1 MATEKRLID
10 ANVLSEELATLTMV
24 VTGLRAGKGVLNEF
38 MKEYRKSV
46 LRIVDEQPTVDAV
59 VVVHGHWLYYSTT
72 MQECS
77 NCQRHTARHKF
88 KYCPHCGAV
97 MEDHYNDV

>member
-10 ANVLSEELATLTMV
+10 ANELLEKHTCDVYGAYDDSCMV
-24 VTGLRAGKGVLNEF
+24 QAVFVPYIKGA
-38 MKEYRKSV
+38 
-46 LRIVDEQPTVDAV
+46 PTVNAV
-59 VVVHGHWLYYSTT
+59 EVVHGYWLYHSTT

-88 KYCPHCGAV
+88 KYCPHCGAI
-97 MEDHYNDV
+97 MEDRWYE